1 MKTCKKPPPTYN
13 DLALARDRAS
23 EAYDRIKA
31 QDKERKKKEEG
42 GEEDREGEAEYH
54 QAEDREGQDGRRNA
68 GMGSWHSRVL

>member
-1 MKTCKKPPPTYN
+1 MTSRWRGIGHQKLTTESKPKTKK
-13 DLALARDRAS
+13 
-23 EAYDRIKA
+23 E
-31 QDKERKKKEEG
+31 KKEEG